1 MTHCTLNLPLNNI
14 EYYEYSRSYKGEFTL
29 SKRKTSALRTTQQ
42 DPRFSSKNKTNQT
55 FYMKESK
62 TIDFTQAQ
70 KSVRINKR
78 PVQLVPKSLN
88 QENYIM
94 ALLDE
99 DTDIVVV
106 TGPAGTGKTY
116 LAMQAAIK
124 AMRDGECDRI
134 ILSRPAVGVDD
145 EKHGFL
151 PGDINQKMEPW
162 TRPLLDVLREYYTQ
176 AEITHMLAE
185 QIIEIAPLA
194 FCRGRNFKH
203 SWVVLDEAQ
212 NATPGQLKMIMTR
225 IGVGSKIVITG
236 DIEQADRKTADNGLL
251 DLQNRLRK
259 GVIPGLQL
267 CKFDIKDVQ
276 RHRIIEHV
284 LNLYS

>member
-1 MTHCTLNLPLNNI
+1 M
-14 EYYEYSRSYKGEFTL
+14 
-29 SKRKTSALRTTQQ
+29 SKRKTSALRTQ
-42 DPRFSSKNKTNQT
+42 DTRFPHTKKQSEQT
-55 FYMKESK
+55 FYTNESK
-62 TIDFTQAQ
+62 TINFSQAQ
-70 KSVRINKR
+70 RELQRVNKK
-78 PVQLVPKSLN
+78 PIQLVPKSLN
-88 QENYIM
+88 QEKYII
-94 ALLDE
+94 ALTDP

-106 TGPAGTGKTY
+106 AGPAGTGKTY

-134 ILSRPAVGVDD
+134 ILTRPAVGVDD

-162 TRPLLDVLREYYTQ
+162 TRPLLDVLREYYTTK
-176 AEITHMLAE
+176 EITHMLEE
-185 QIIEIAPLA
+185 QIVEIAPLA

-203 SWVVLDEAQ
+203 SYVILDEAQ
-212 NATPGQLKMIMTR
+212 NATPSQIKMIMTR

-259 GVIPGLQL
+259 GVIPGLQICNFEL
-267 CKFDIKDVQ
+267 KDVQ

-284 LNLYS
+284 LNLYT